1 MVRGTGRIC
10 SRAYTLR
17 PEIYAHSH
25 IYDLAR
31 TWPYHELIVTCVDV
45 LTYSGQGCDARH
57 QHGSHVHCGQKL
69 VVGSATLF
77 LWWRNHFLAK
87 FLPVFFSPYVC
98 VSFSHMYIYMRCRM
112 IKEFFFVEET
122 LQRNITYKGLENNDA
137 MLELVI
143 LRIGIINSFLM
154 L

>member
-1 MVRGTGRIC
+1 
-10 SRAYTLR
+10 
-17 PEIYAHSH
+17 
-25 IYDLAR
+25 
-31 TWPYHELIVTCVDV
+31 
-45 LTYSGQGCDARH
+45 
-57 QHGSHVHCGQKL
+57 
-69 VVGSATLF
+69 
-77 LWWRNHFLAK
+77 
-87 FLPVFFSPYVC
+87 
-98 VSFSHMYIYMRCRM
+98 M

>member
-1 MVRGTGRIC
+1 M
-10 SRAYTLR
+10 
-17 PEIYAHSH
+17 
-25 IYDLAR
+25 
-31 TWPYHELIVTCVDV
+31 
-45 LTYSGQGCDARH
+45 
-57 QHGSHVHCGQKL
+57 
-69 VVGSATLF
+69 F
-77 LWWRNHFLAK
+77 
-87 FLPVFFSPYVC
+87 

-143 LRIGIINSFLM
+143 LRIGIITSFLM

>member
-1 MVRGTGRIC
+1 MFVFR
-10 SRAYTLR
+10 S
-17 PEIYAHSH
+17 
-25 IYDLAR
+25 
-31 TWPYHELIVTCVDV
+31 LI
-45 LTYSGQGCDARH
+45 
-57 QHGSHVHCGQKL
+57 
-69 VVGSATLF
+69 
-77 LWWRNHFLAK
+77 
-87 FLPVFFSPYVC
+87 
-98 VSFSHMYIYMRCRM
+98 YIYMRCRM